1 MALWRGSVCAGF
13 LALAVGCV
21 FLLEPELPGTALRSL
36 WSSLR
41 LGPAPVPP
49 GPLSPEGR
57 LAAAWD
63 ALIVQPARRWRRVAV
78 GVNACVD
85 VVISGVK
92 LLQALGLSPG
102 IGKDHAVLH
111 KTSDLGE
118 AFVHFMGKGAAAER
132 FFSDKETFHDIAQAA
147 SEFPGA
153 QHYVGGNAAL
163 IGQRFAANTDLK
175 VLLCGPIGPKL
186 HELLDDNV
194 FVPPESLQEEDE
206 FHLILEY
213 LAACIGEEWGPFKAP
228 HANRFIFSH
237 DLSNGAMNMLEVFV
251 SSLEEFQPDL
261 VVLSGL
267 HMMEGQSKELQRK
280 RLLESPYTLEPTAQF
295 RSQEQEATMSVQDSS
310 VSSDSVTLGAP
321 HRVESVYWDKQLL
334 ATEVVNSISDIPTG
348 IPIHLELASM
358 TNREL
363 MSSIVHQVF
372 PAVTSLGLNE
382 QELLFLSQSASGP
395 HASLSSWDGVPDV
408 GMVSDILFW
417 ILKEH
422 GRSKDRSSDLTRIH
436 FHTLVYHILAT
447 VDGHWANQLAAVAA
461 GARVAG
467 TQACATET
475 IDTNRVS
482 LRAPQ
487 EFMTSHLEAGSRI
500 VLNPNKPVVEWHREG
515 ITFHFTPVLVC
526 KDPIRTVGL
535 GDAISAEGLF
545 YSEAHSD

>member
-1 MALWRGSVCAGF
+1 MALWRGSAYAGF

-21 FLLEPELPGTALRSL
+21 FLLEPQLPGSALRSL
-36 WSSLR
+36 WSSLQ
-41 LGPAPVPP
+41 LGPAPAPAPP
-49 GPLSPEGR
+49 GPGSPEGR
-57 LAAAWD
+57 LSAAWD
-63 ALIVQPARRWRRVAV
+63 ALIVRPARRWRRVAV

-85 VVISGVK
+85 VVLSGVK
-92 LLQALGLSPG
+92 LLQALGLNPG
-102 IGKDHAVLH
+102 NGKDHTELH
-111 KTSDLGE
+111 SRNDLEE

-132 FFSDKETFHDIAQAA
+132 FFSDKETFHNIAQIA

-153 QHYVGGNAAL
+153 Q
-163 IGQRFAANTDLK
+163 
-175 VLLCGPIGPKL
+175 VLLCGPVGPKL

-194 FVPPESLQEEDE
+194 FVPPESLQEVDE

-213 LAACIGEEWGPFKAP
+213 QAGEEWGQLKAP

-267 HMMEGQSKELQRK
+267 HMMEGQSKEFQRK
-280 RLLESPYTLEPTAQF
+280 RLLEVMT
-295 RSQEQEATMSVQDSS
+295 
-310 VSSDSVTLGAP
+310 
-321 HRVESVYWDKQLL
+321 
-334 ATEVVNSISDIPTG
+334 SISDIPTG
-348 IPIHLELASM
+348 IPVHLELASM

-372 PAVTSLGLNE
+372 SAVTSLGLNE

-395 HASLSSWDGVPDV
+395 HSSLSSWTGVPDV
-408 GMVSDILFW
+408 GVVSDILFW

-422 GRSKDRSSDLTRIH
+422 GKSESRASDLTRIH
-436 FHTLVYHILAT
+436 FHTLAYHILAT

-475 IDTNRVS
+475 IDTRRVS
-482 LRAPQ
+482 LKAPR
-487 EFMTSHLEAGSRI
+487 EFMTSRSEAGSR
-500 VLNPNKPVVEWHREG
+500 VMLNPNEPVVKWHREG
-515 ITFHFTPVLVC
+515 VSFHFTPVLVC
-526 KDPIRTVGL
+526 KDPVRTVGL

-545 YSEAHSD
+545 YSEVHPH

>member
-1 MALWRGSVCAGF
+1 MALWRGSAYAGF

-21 FLLEPELPGTALRSL
+21 LLLEPQLPGSALRSL
-36 WSSLR
+36 WSSLQ
-41 LGPAPVPP
+41 LAPAGP
-49 GPLSPEGR
+49 GSPEGR

-63 ALIVQPARRWRRVAV
+63 ALIVRPARRWRRVAV

-85 VVISGVK
+85 VVLSGVK
-92 LLQALGLSPG
+92 LLQALGQSPG
-102 IGKDHAVLH
+102 NGKDHTILH
-111 KTSDLGE
+111 SRNDLEE

-132 FFSDKETFHDIAQAA
+132 FFSDKEAFRDVAQIA
-147 SEFPGA
+147 SELPGA

-163 IGQRFAANTDLK
+163 IGQKFAANSDLKFNLLKGFSTKWSSESNQRLRTKYFPK
-175 VLLCGPIGPKL
+175 VLLCGPVGPKL

-194 FVPPESLQEEDE
+194 FVPPQSLQEVDE

-213 LAACIGEEWGPFKAP
+213 QAGEEWGQLKAP

-280 RLLESPYTLEPTAQF
+280 RLLE
-295 RSQEQEATMSVQDSS
+295 V
-310 VSSDSVTLGAP
+310 VT
-321 HRVESVYWDKQLL
+321 
-334 ATEVVNSISDIPTG
+334 SISDIPAGT
-348 IPIHLELASM
+348 PVHLELASM
-358 TNREL
+358 TNKEL
-363 MSSIVHQVF
+363 MRSIVHQQVF

-382 QELLFLSQSASGP
+382 QELLFLSQAASGP
-395 HASLSSWDGVPDV
+395 HSSLSSWNGVPDV

-422 GRSKDRSSDLTRIH
+422 GWSKSRASDLTRIH

-475 IDTNRVS
+475 IDASRVS
-482 LRAPQ
+482 LRAPR
-487 EFMTSHLEAGSRI
+487 EFVTSHSEAGSRI
-500 VLNPNKPVVEWHREG
+500 VINPNEPVAEWHREG
-515 ITFHFTPVLVC
+515 ISFHFTPVLVC

-545 YSEAHSD
+545 YSEVRPHS